1 MEEGYNVKGRNKTAF
16 YKISTFITKLVS
28 GGDPRNYATGSCTCT
43 FTWAPR
49 EFPEKLRYAVDLRTT
64 IKHGIINTALTR
76 FANVTPSSAG
86 GNAMA
91 LERCVP
97 GP

>member
-1 MEEGYNVKGRNKTAF
+1 MRRGRVRA
-16 YKISTFITKLVS
+16 
-28 GGDPRNYATGSCTCT
+28 

-64 IKHGIINTALTR
+64 IKHGIINTAFTR

>member
-1 MEEGYNVKGRNKTAF
+1 MKCKVEMKRRYTKSSLLSRNWCPAAILEIMRRGRVRA
-16 YKISTFITKLVS
+16 
-28 GGDPRNYATGSCTCT
+28 

-86 GNAMA
+86 GNVMA
-91 LERCVP
+91 PESVRAWPLTRR
-97 GP
+97 